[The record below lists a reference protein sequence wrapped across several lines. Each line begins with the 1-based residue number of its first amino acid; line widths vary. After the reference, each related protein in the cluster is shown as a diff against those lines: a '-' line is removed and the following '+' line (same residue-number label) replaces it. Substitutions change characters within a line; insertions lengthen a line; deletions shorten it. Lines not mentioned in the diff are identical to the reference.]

1 MTASLVYDA
10 RAIPMSNLDLF
21 RSLGDSYA
29 LAPDLVLTADGPQ
42 RDVVIV
48 VENGTIA
55 RLAAANT
62 VADAIRLPG
71 RAVIPGFVDAHT
83 HLGQAF
89 GKAFVFG
96 EPSQI
101 WQRIWGPV
109 EGSLTPDLMRAS
121 ATFMMVEA
129 LRGGFTTLVN
139 FAMADDEKTAAV
151 HEAATRTGIRLVSC
165 AGASDLADFPQLP
178 GRTPRLASIADA
190 VKRAERHITM
200 CKGPRLTASICCSG
214 IQGATPE
221 LLATFAALAAERGV
235 LFQFHSNEHFPE
247 VHHAVVRHGR
257 RPIELLADHGAL
269 GRHVLLHHCTLV
281 SDREVGLLAD
291 TGTAVSYNPVASLW
305 KGDGVAPALQM
316 RDRGVRVGL
325 GTDSTRSDGF
335 RMLDA
340 AEALQRIVRG
350 MASLDFSCGAG
361 WTWVD
366 AATRGGAEAAG
377 LGATTG
383 VIAAGRAADFLVL
396 DMRWP
401 EVTPSWDFEWE
412 LVRLYGRDQIE
423 AVMVDG
429 RPVAVGGRP
438 LGVDM
443 DRLMQD
449 EMPRAV
455 AAVNASGA
463 VRVHGPSGG
472 HRRP

>member
-1 MTASLVYDA
+1 
-10 RAIPMSNLDLF
+10 MSNLDAF
-21 RSLGDSYA
+21 RNLGDSYA

-42 RDVVIV
+42 RDVAIEVA
-48 VENGTIA
+48 GGRIA
-55 RLAAANT
+55 RLAPADA

-109 EGSLTPDLMRAS
+109 EGSLTPDMMRVS

-129 LRGGFTTLVN
+129 LRGGFTTIVN
-139 FAMADDEKTAAV
+139 FAMADEEKTAAV
-151 HEAATRTGIRLVSC
+151 HAAAAATGIRLVSC
-165 AGASDLADFPQLP
+165 AGAADLADFPQLP
-178 GRTPRLASIADA
+178 GRTPRLSTIADA
-190 VKRAERHITM
+190 VKRAERHIAM
-200 CKGPRLTASICCSG
+200 CDGPRVTPSICCSG

-221 LLATFAALAAERGV
+221 LLATFAALCAQRGV

-247 VHHAVVRHGR
+247 VHHAIVRHGR

-281 SDREVGLLAD
+281 SDREVGLLAE

-305 KGDGVAPALQM
+305 KGDGIAPALQM
-316 RDRGVRVGL
+316 RDRGVRFGL
-325 GTDSTRSDGF
+325 GTDSTRSDAF
-335 RMLDA
+335 RLLDA
-340 AEALQRIVRG
+340 AEACQRFGRG
-350 MASLDFSCGAG
+350 LSSLDFSCGAG

-366 AATRGGAEAAG
+366 AATRGGADACG
-377 LGATTG
+377 LGTTTG
-383 VIAAGRAADFLVL
+383 TLEPGKAADFLVL

-401 EVTPSWDFEWE
+401 EVAPSWDFEWE
-412 LVRLYGRDQIE
+412 LVRLYGRDQID
-423 AVMVDG
+423 AVIVDG
-429 RPVAVGGRP
+429 RTVSVAGRP
-438 LGVDM
+438 VGVDM
-443 DRLMQD
+443 DALMR
-449 EMPRAV
+449 EEIPRAV

-463 VRVHGPSGG
+463 VRRHGPSGQ
-472 HRRP
+472 HRPRRPMPPGQV